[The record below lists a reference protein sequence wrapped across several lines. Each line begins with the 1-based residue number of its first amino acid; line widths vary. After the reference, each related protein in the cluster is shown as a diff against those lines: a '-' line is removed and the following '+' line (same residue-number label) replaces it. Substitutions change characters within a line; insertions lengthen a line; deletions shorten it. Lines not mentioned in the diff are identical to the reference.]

1 MHVRFH
7 WNCVTLSSADTVQ
20 HEVEPWREDLDSD
33 LVHYELLPRER
44 RGWWIN
50 HSLGEDRSMVAMV
63 RGAVCGTRVKIMLD
77 SGATTNIISPSLVR
91 RLGLKVSYGQQLTVS
106 GFAGSQTQIEERTRL
121 KIPLGDRMVYYL
133 EAWVGHIGQ
142 DIECL
147 LGMSFMR
154 RAGVRLC
161 AREQV
166 VLLPDEKSI
175 PLVRAGEA
183 GPASVDIT
191 VSPNETIW
199 LSPGQSYVHYIAY
212 QNLNPAVIVV
222 WAGRGDQWVTQ
233 LVGPALTPPS
243 PIRVTSVSGSEA
255 VIHPYDVLARLLK
268 PDAVPSAGRF
278 VRRGT
283 LRYQEWGCL
292 VFENTASRDQ
302 KREQEYER
310 WLLEKAAT
318 PAVEHRKYVTPTKI
332 LSRTQPGTEPQS
344 NVGVG
349 VMVVMSKPNFEVQ
362 SVGEPVKRGAE
373 TEPEETGPET
383 AKCQA
388 EGDPVV

>member
-121 KIPLGDRMVYYL
+121 KIPLGDRVVYYL

-147 LGMSFMR
+147 LGMSFMCP
-154 RAGVRLC
+154 RA
-161 AREQV
+161 
-166 VLLPDEKSI
+166 S
-175 PLVRAGEA
+175 
-183 GPASVDIT
+183 GPA
-191 VSPNETIW
+191 
-199 LSPGQSYVHYIAY
+199 PG
-212 QNLNPAVIVV
+212 
-222 WAGRGDQWVTQ
+222 
-233 LVGPALTPPS
+233 
-243 PIRVTSVSGSEA
+243 
-255 VIHPYDVLARLLK
+255 
-268 PDAVPSAGRF
+268 
-278 VRRGT
+278 
-283 LRYQEWGCL
+283 
-292 VFENTASRDQ
+292 
-302 KREQEYER
+302 
-310 WLLEKAAT
+310 
-318 PAVEHRKYVTPTKI
+318 
-332 LSRTQPGTEPQS
+332 
-344 NVGVG
+344 
-349 VMVVMSKPNFEVQ
+349 
-362 SVGEPVKRGAE
+362 
-373 TEPEETGPET
+373 
-383 AKCQA
+383 
-388 EGDPVV
+388 